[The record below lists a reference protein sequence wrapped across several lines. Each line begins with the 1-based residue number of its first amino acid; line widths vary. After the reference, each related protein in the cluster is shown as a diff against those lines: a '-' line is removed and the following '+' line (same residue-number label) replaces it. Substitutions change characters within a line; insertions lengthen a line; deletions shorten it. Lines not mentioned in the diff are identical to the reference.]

1 MRVEKYCN
9 SGAEINHSQTFGK
22 IRKVKYLGLFCPKQN
37 KLHADFEQ
45 TVLNSPI
52 VRKLAEKHNFD
63 IIIEDSMGL
72 FSNRHYSSVMLQPV
86 YELPRRF
93 YNLQNKLLNKINP
106 EKYPL
111 ERFEKSSKLP
121 KRIYM
126 ETSGIEELNKE
137 FEDLLEFNMN
147 FSLTSIIKAAG
158 RAIAKR
164 LQG

>member
-1 MRVEKYCN
+1 MRVEKCF
-9 SGAEINHSQTFGK
+9 SSAGRNHSQAFGR

-45 TVLNSPI
+45 TVLNSPM
-52 VRKLAEKHNFD
+52 VQKLAEKHNFD
-63 IIIEDSMGL
+63 IIIDDSMGF

-106 EKYPL
+106 EKYPF
-111 ERFEKSSKLP
+111 ERLEKSSKLP

-126 ETSGIEELNKE
+126 ETNGIEELNKE

-147 FSLTSIIKAAG
+147 FSLTSMIKAAG
-158 RAIAKR
+158 NAIAKR
-164 LQG
+164 FQG